1 MFRGLYTATSGMMA
15 NNRQQQV
22 LTNNLANAMTPGFKK
37 DQSVMRAFPAQLIK
51 AMESGGTTVGGQKL
65 PATQKNIGSL
75 HTGVYTQEGIPSFT
89 QGALKNT
96 GNSTDLALLSSSLPV
111 NPETGQQGAVSFAV
125 ALPNDEIR
133 YTQNGQFTVDEDGF
147 LTTAEGF
154 NVLNQDLQPIRV
166 NSTEFTIGEGGQIT
180 LADGTV
186 NNSLFLSYTENP
198 QQFIKEGQNLLRW
211 AGDPA
216 LAPVSIELA
225 GLGNTGPLVQQGYIE
240 QSNVDLTQTMTD
252 MMKTYRGFESNQKI
266 IQAYDRSMEKAV
278 NEIGRV

>member
-22 LTNNLANAMTPGFKK
+22 LTNNLANAATPGFKK
-37 DQSVMRAFPAQLIK
+37 DQTVMRAFPEQLIK
-51 AMESGGTTVGGQKL
+51 AMESGGTTAGGAKL
-65 PATQKNIGSL
+65 PGTQKSIGSL
-75 HTGVYTQEGIPSFT
+75 HTGVYTQEGIPSFI
-89 QGALKNT
+89 QGSLKNT
-96 GNSTDLALLSSSLPV
+96 GNSADLALLSSALPV
-111 NPETGQQGAVSFAV
+111 NPDTGQQGAVSFAV
-125 ALPNDEIR
+125 ALPNNEIR
-133 YTQNGQFTVDEDGF
+133 YTQNGQFTVNADGF
-147 LTTAEGF
+147 LTTAQGF

-166 NSTEFTIGEGGQIT
+166 NSNEFTIGENGQIT
-180 LADGTV
+180 LADGTAA
-186 NNSLFLSYTENP
+186 NSLFLAYTENP
-198 QQFIKEGQNLLRW
+198 QQFVKEGQNLLRW
-211 AGDPA
+211 AGAPGA
-216 LAPVSIELA
+216 APVAIEAA

>member
-1 MFRGLYTATSGMMA
+1 MFRGLHTATSGMMA
-15 NNRQQQV
+15 NNRNQQV
-22 LTNNLANAMTPGFKK
+22 LTNNLSNAATPGFKK
-37 DQSVMRAFPAQLIK
+37 DQTVMRAFPEQLIK
-51 AMESGGTTVGGQKL
+51 AMESGGTSVGGTKL
-65 PATQKNIGSL
+65 PSTQKNIGSL
-75 HTGVYTQEGIPSFT
+75 HAGVYTQEGIPSFT

-96 GNSTDLALLSSSLPV
+96 GNSTDLALLSSALPV
-111 NPETGQQGAVSFAV
+111 NPETGQQGTVSFAV
-125 ALPNDEIR
+125 ALPNNEIR
-133 YTQNGQFTVDEDGF
+133 YTQNGQFTVNDAGF

-154 NVLNQDLQPIRV
+154 NVLNHDLQPIQV
-166 NSTEFTIGEGGQIT
+166 GSTEFTIGENGQVT
-180 LADGTV
+180 LPDGTA

-198 QQFIKEGQNLLRW
+198 QQFVKEGQNLLRW
-211 AGDPA
+211 AGTPA
-216 LAPVSIELA
+216 DAPVGIELA

>member
-22 LTNNLANAMTPGFKK
+22 LTNNLANASTPGFKK
-37 DQSVMRAFPAQLIK
+37 DQTVMRAFPAQLIK
-51 AMESGGTTVGGQKL
+51 AMETGGTTVGGSKL
-65 PATQKNIGSL
+65 PATQKQIGSL
-75 HTGVYTQEGIPSFT
+75 HAGVYTQEGIPSFA

-133 YTQNGQFTVDEDGF
+133 YTQNGQFTVDDAGF

-154 NVLNQDLQPIRV
+154 NVLGQDLQPIQV
-166 NSTEFTIGEGGQIT
+166 NSTDFTINGNGEIT
-180 LADGTV
+180 SDDGTV

-216 LAPVSIELA
+216 EAPVDIQLA
-225 GLGNTGPLVQQGYIE
+225 GIGNPGALIQQGYVE

>member
-22 LTNNLANAMTPGFKK
+22 LTNNLANAATPGFKK

-51 AMESGGTTVGGQKL
+51 AMETGGTTVGGQTL
-65 PATQKNIGSL
+65 PSTQKSIGSL
-75 HTGVYTQEGIPSFT
+75 QTGVYAQEGIPSFT

-111 NPETGQQGAVSFAV
+111 NPETGKPGTVSFAV

-133 YTQNGQFTVDEDGF
+133 YTQNGQFTVDAAGF

-154 NVLNQDLQPIRV
+154 NVLDRDLQPIQV
-166 NSTEFTIGEGGQIT
+166 NSTDFTIGANGEV
-180 LADGTV
+180 ASNDGDV